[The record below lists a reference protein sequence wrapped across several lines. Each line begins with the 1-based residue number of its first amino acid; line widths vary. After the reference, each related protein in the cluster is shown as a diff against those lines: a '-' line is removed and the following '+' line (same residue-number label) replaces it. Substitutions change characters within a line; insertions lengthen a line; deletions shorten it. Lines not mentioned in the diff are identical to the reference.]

1 MVDKMKEVSQ
11 YYDTTG
17 DVETG
22 LLTKLREA
30 IVEYDKTIESK
41 VDKVNG

>member
-1 MVDKMKEVSQ
+1 MKEVSQ